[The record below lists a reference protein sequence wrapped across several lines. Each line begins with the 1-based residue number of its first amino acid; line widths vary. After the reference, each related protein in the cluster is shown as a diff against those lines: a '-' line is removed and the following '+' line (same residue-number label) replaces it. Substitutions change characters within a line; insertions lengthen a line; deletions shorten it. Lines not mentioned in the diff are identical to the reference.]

1 MIADGGFGRRLLLL
15 LVAILAGPVCPA
27 AAQLTAAV
35 EGNRS
40 QVSYADASSVST
52 YSITPSL
59 EWLTSSF
66 SLTSSASFSQFV
78 AGGWT
83 FQGGAGAS
91 VFSGRFAG
99 FRAELAGG
107 GIGSTNQD
115 GTAAGEVLGRVRVH
129 RFGALAGAWL
139 GGAVGRGWNGLSWE
153 TDRRADLGAW
163 IRHGGL
169 TLSAIAAP
177 TWLGDSLRF
186 VDANLMLRLIV
197 GAVDL
202 YALGGAR
209 SWSQPSGAAA
219 DFWGNANAAF
229 WVGRHVALVAAGGS
243 YPTDYAQGLPS
254 GAYFSVG
261 LRLATRRSGRDVP
274 RPVVPRITEAPG
286 APPNVTD
293 PRLFTPVVPAFE
305 VRAAGAGQRSIRVRA
320 PDARRV
326 ELMGD
331 FTQWQVIPLERQPD
345 GTWSVTLSLSPGA
358 YRMNIRVDGGAW
370 GVPPGVPALSDDF
383 GGVVGVLNI
392 EGR

>member
-1 MIADGGFGRRLLLL
+1 MIADGGFGRRLFFL

-27 AAQLTAAV
+27 AAQMTAAV

-59 EWLTSSF
+59 EWLTPSF

-169 TLSAIAAP
+169 TVSAIGTA
-177 TWLGDSLRF
+177 SS
-186 VDANLMLRLIV
+186 
-197 GAVDL
+197 
-202 YALGGAR
+202 AR
-209 SWSQPSGAAA
+209 G
-219 DFWGNANAAF
+219 
-229 WVGRHVALVAAGGS
+229 
-243 YPTDYAQGLPS
+243 
-254 GAYFSVG
+254 
-261 LRLATRRSGRDVP
+261 TRASP
-274 RPVVPRITEAPG
+274 
-286 APPNVTD
+286 
-293 PRLFTPVVPAFE
+293 
-305 VRAAGAGQRSIRVRA
+305 RA
-320 PDARRV
+320 PV
-326 ELMGD
+326 
-331 FTQWQVIPLERQPD
+331 
-345 GTWSVTLSLSPGA
+345 PG
-358 YRMNIRVDGGAW
+358 R
-370 GVPPGVPALSDDF
+370 
-383 GGVVGVLNI
+383 
-392 EGR
+392 